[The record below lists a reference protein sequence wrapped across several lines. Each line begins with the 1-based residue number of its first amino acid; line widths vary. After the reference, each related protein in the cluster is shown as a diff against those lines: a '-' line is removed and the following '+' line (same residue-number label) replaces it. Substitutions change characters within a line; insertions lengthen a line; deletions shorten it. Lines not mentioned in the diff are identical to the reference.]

1 MKASQADRILL
12 GCAMAGFSVLS
23 LSFWLIPLE
32 ALGILP
38 GLLFWIG
45 LAAGAASLIFLEIR
59 RRSFFASYRVNRKK
73 MQKPRCGL
81 LTFGSN
87 PEARVADAAMLI
99 SIPATLL
106 VMLITHG
113 IGYGCYLCIAVATLA
128 VSLHS
133 IFNGRIYFH
142 VKNQK
147 KIRHVLEKKK
157 ASIMGK
163 GEGKNE

>member
-1 MKASQADRILL
+1 MKASQVDRILL
-12 GCAMAGFSVLS
+12 WCAMAGFLIVSI
-23 LSFWLIPLE
+23 SFLLIPLE

-38 GLLFWIG
+38 GLLFWFG
-45 LAAGAASLIFLEIR
+45 LAAGAVPLILLERR
-59 RRSFFASYRVNRKK
+59 RRSFFASYRANRRR
-73 MQKPRCGL
+73 MQKPHCGI

-87 PEARVADAAMLI
+87 REARIADAAMLV

-106 VMLITHG
+106 VMLITRG
-113 IGYGCYLCIAVATLA
+113 IGYGCYLCIALTTLA

-147 KIRHVLEKKK
+147 KIRHALEKKK
-157 ASIMGK
+157 ASIKEK